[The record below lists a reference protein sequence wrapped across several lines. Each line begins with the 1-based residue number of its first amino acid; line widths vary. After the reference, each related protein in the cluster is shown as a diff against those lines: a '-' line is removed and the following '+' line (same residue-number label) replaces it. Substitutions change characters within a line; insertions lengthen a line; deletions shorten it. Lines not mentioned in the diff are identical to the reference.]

1 MRMLKALGMTMLVT
15 GLVFGL
21 AFAVAAKPGD
31 DKQDSE
37 ASVSINASFSIP
49 SWISLSVVGN
59 GDVSFGE
66 VAGSGGYEG
75 DNETALRV
83 LSTTSWALS
92 STILWSDS
100 TMPNGASQSIIEQA
114 LEVSLDKV
122 AGSWGVHNVNVS
134 YELDVSDDDMAE
146 LPVGDYNL
154 VIQYTATTD

>member
-1 MRMLKALGMTMLVT
+1 MLKAVGMTMLVA

-21 AFAVAAKPGD
+21 ALVVVASPGD
-31 DKQDSE
+31 YKKEDS

-66 VAGSGGYEG
+66 VAGGGGYQG
-75 DNETALRV
+75 NNETELRV
-83 LSTTSWALS
+83 VSTTSWALS
-92 STILWSDS
+92 STILWNDS
-100 TMPNGASQSIIEQA
+100 TMPDGVSQSIIEKA
-114 LEVSLDKV
+114 LDLSFDKV
-122 AGSWGVHNVNVS
+122 GGSWGVHSVNVS
-134 YELDVSDDDMAE
+134 YKFDVSDDDMAE